1 MSRTNEENL
10 LTILQVTRKQLHRR
24 VAQHSRG
31 RLSTDQSRAITSAL
45 TDLIWQGVA
54 FQKAILAPLEPGPH
68 TSNWNKRDEWGAYA
82 HTF

>member
-1 MSRTNEENL
+1 MNG
-10 LTILQVTRKQLHRR
+10 VTGG
-24 VAQHSRG
+24 VAQRRLG
-31 RLSTDQSRAITSAL
+31 RLSADQSHAITSTL

-68 TSNWNKRDEWGAYA
+68 TSNWNKRDERGAYA